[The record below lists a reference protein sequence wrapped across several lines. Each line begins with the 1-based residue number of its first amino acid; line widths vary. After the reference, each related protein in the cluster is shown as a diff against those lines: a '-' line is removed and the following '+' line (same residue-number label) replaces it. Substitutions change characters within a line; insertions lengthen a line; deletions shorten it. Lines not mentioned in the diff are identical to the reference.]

1 MNQNEENVSKPN
13 ETFLFC
19 IKIRKVVLKQSPGF
33 SNIKPTYIE
42 LQDFVD
48 EYNDKGFSDICNAFT
63 WQDIAYVTGNWYE
76 KRSFKSC
83 IALSDL
89 SHFMAKKNLRRN
101 GVFFWKDRV
110 KND

>member
-1 MNQNEENVSKPN
+1 M
-13 ETFLFC
+13 
-19 IKIRKVVLKQSPGF
+19 VLKQSPGF
-33 SNIKPTYIE
+33 ANIKPTYIE

-83 IALSDL
+83 IAFSDL
-89 SHFMAKKNLRRN
+89 SHFMAKKNLRGN
-101 GVFFWKDRV
+101 GVFLERSGEK
-110 KND
+110 